1 MTGVVIGLSDLRSVQ
16 SGLSH
21 ARRSCRESDE
31 DCAPLQGLTGALDGF
46 NYEQMENLC
55 IDDDEVPC

>member
-1 MTGVVIGLSDLRSVQ
+1 MIAKQVKKQLAAADKKRKNGDDSD
-16 SGLSH
+16 SG
-21 ARRSCRESDE
+21 E

-55 IDDDEVPC
+55 IDDDEVSC